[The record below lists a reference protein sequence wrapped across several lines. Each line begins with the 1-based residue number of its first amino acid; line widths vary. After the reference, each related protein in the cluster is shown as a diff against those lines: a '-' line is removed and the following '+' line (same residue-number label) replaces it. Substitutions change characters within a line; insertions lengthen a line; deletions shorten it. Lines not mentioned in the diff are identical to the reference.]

1 MKLSR
6 YKVAFSEEM
15 KDGISLLFPG
25 LAHSPSR
32 QQTLDA
38 YKPGFAGIQTTS
50 ASHTGVALSW
60 SKIARL
66 GVEHGWKSS
75 FFMC

>member
-1 MKLSR
+1 M
-6 YKVAFSEEM
+6 
-15 KDGISLLFPG
+15 GFPSFF
-25 LAHSPSR
+25 LALPILQADNR
-32 QQTLDA
+32 P